1 MVRGSLTTKGKR
13 DTPNKRRLVF
23 MSKPLVFDDRKPAD
37 KPKPGHF
44 ILTSQGWY
52 QVKRGNRYV
61 KWEPLDKRN
70 VSL

>member
-1 MVRGSLTTKGKR
+1 MCKVQPRSDSQQLTKGKR

-44 ILTSQGWY
+44 ILTSQGW
-52 QVKRGNRYV
+52 VKVLRGNRHV
-61 KWEPLDKRN
+61 PWVRQ
-70 VSL
+70 